1 MRSIFEDI
9 LSVAKDKFPE
19 IVHVNKWGN
28 QVEMILAGEYQMIN
42 LPAMFI
48 EVVSPMTINQLGDGV
63 QIYDPLYIRLHL
75 VDSFYNEF
83 LNDDEFSAM
92 ERNLEVFDLKQKMY
106 IAFQS
111 FRFSGGGG
119 IMYRTSEEEEV
130 VDTLCHYTQ
139 EFTTTFV
146 DATNTTSEQGEEIY
160 IDDAELTTTIKPT
173 LE

>member
-9 LSVAKDKFPE
+9 LTVAKEKFPE
-19 IVHVNKWGN
+19 ILHVNKWGN
-28 QVEMILAGEYQMIN
+28 QVQMILEGEYQMIE

-48 EVVSPMTINQLGDGV
+48 ELVSPMTINQLGDGV

-75 VDSFYNEF
+75 VHSFYNEY
-83 LNDDEFSAM
+83 LNEDEFSAM
-92 ERNLEVFDLKQKMY
+92 ERNLEIFDLKQKMY
-106 IAFQS
+106 LAFER
-111 FRFSGGGG
+111 FRLSGGGG
-119 IMYRTSEEEEV
+119 VMNRTSEDEEV
-130 VDTLCHYTQ
+130 IDTLCHYTQ

-146 DATNTTSEQGEEIY
+146 DTSKTTSEQGDEIY

>member
-9 LSVAKDKFPE
+9 LSVAKDRFPE

-106 IAFQS
+106 IAFQN
-111 FRFSGGGG
+111 FRLSGGGG